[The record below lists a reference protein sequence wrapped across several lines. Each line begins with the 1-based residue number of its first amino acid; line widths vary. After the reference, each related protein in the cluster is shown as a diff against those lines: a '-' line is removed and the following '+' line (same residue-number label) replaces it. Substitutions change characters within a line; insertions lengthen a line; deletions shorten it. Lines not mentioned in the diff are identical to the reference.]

1 MTTIILSRSRKNA
14 LYSKISVH
22 MIRTVI
28 PVTNYWEN
36 TRDNFNINKIG
47 LKEWTTFLLHSFWPS
62 FHIGQSIEYNETKH

>member
-1 MTTIILSRSRKNA
+1 
-14 LYSKISVH
+14 

>member
-1 MTTIILSRSRKNA
+1 
-14 LYSKISVH
+14 

-62 FHIGQSIEYNETKH
+62 FHIGQSIEYNETKHWMVMSSLNFAIIPS

>member
-1 MTTIILSRSRKNA
+1 
-14 LYSKISVH
+14 

-47 LKEWTTFLLHSFWPS
+47 LKGMDNISVTFILANLSYWT
-62 FHIGQSIEYNETKH
+62 EYRIQ